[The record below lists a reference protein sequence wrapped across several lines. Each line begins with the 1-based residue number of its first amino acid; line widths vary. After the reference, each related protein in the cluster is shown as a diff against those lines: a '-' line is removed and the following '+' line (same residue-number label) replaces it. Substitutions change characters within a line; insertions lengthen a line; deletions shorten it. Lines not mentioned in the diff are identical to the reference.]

1 MLRKVR
7 RGLTTAIVLAV
18 AVSPLTAQPPAI
30 DGRHTVVSGAGMVV
44 LERPPTVLMMSVE
57 LTGKGKDMK
66 EALGKLKDR
75 REAARL
81 LLESLGADMDSV
93 KFAEPGTSNVASNQ
107 RSQFEQMV
115 RARVTVS
122 GRATPKGLKIPKSV
136 TVSSVLTARWPIAGQ
151 TTEERLIETESLR
164 EKIKE
169 ADLAGTKEPKE
180 LTPEEQ
186 ELMEEMAANMNRYS
200 SGGEEE
206 PPGTPQ
212 FSYIAAITPQQ
223 RDTAMADAFQK
234 AKQTAAQL
242 AAAAG
247 AELGP
252 LARLSRS
259 NNSVDDDMY
268 DRFDYDMGYSSRQR
282 MMMQMMQAGQIP
294 NNESLRRTFGHV
306 KFTFGVHAGF
316 YIKTDTQP

>member
-1 MLRKVR
+1 MLRKAR
-7 RGLTTAIVLAV
+7 RGLSAAIVLALAV
-18 AVSPLTAQPPAI
+18 ASLAAQPPAT
-30 DGRHTVVSGAGMVV
+30 DGRHTVVSGAGMVN

-57 LTGKGKDMK
+57 LTGKGKDIK

-93 KFAEPGTSNVASNQ
+93 KFAEPGTSNVASDQ

-115 RARVTVS
+115 SARVTVS

-136 TVSSVLTARWPIAGQ
+136 TVSTVLTARWPIAGQ

-164 EKIKE
+164 EKIKA

-186 ELMEEMAANMNRYS
+186 ELMEEMAANMGSYS
-200 SGGEEE
+200 SSGREE

-212 FSYIAAITPQQ
+212 FSYVASITPQQ
-223 RDTAMADAFQK
+223 RDAAMADAFQK
-234 AKQTAAQL
+234 AKQTAARL

-247 AELGP
+247 AQLGP

-259 NNSVDDDMY
+259 DNPVDDEVY
-268 DRFDYDMGYSSRQR
+268 DPYDYGMGYSSRQR
-282 MMMQMMQAGQIP
+282 MMMQIRQAGRIP
-294 NNESLRRTFGHV
+294 KNESLRRTFGPV

-316 YIKTDTQP
+316 YIKTDAKP